1 MTPGAFIAKWRAAE
15 LKERSAAQEHFID
28 LCRLLGEPTPVEA
41 DPGGEHYCFERGARK
56 DTGGEGWADVWKR
69 HCFSW
74 EYKGRRANLDAA
86 FDQLRQYA
94 LALENPPL
102 LVVSDMARFRLR
114 TNWTNSVSETHEFT
128 LDDLA
133 DAAVRDR
140 LKWAMSEPERLRP
153 GESRQALTERAAAA
167 FASLA
172 QALRERGH
180 APRAVAHFVN
190 RLVFCMFAEDVGLLP
205 ERMFTRMLEQ
215 ARLRPGEFA
224 TMARA
229 LFGAMSAGGL
239 VGFEPVERFNGGLFD
254 DDAAL
259 PLRRSEIETALAA
272 AALDWSEIDPSI
284 LGTLFER
291 GLDPGKRSQLGAHYT
306 DRDKIMQIVEP
317 VIVRPWLAG
326 WARAKAEVAAALEQA
341 EAARSRS
348 GRTRGRARAE
358 RRLRAFL
365 EELRGFTVLDPAC
378 GSGNFL
384 YLALHA
390 LKDVE
395 HRVQLEAEAMGLQ
408 RAFPA
413 VGPANVRGIELNAY
427 AAELARVSVW
437 VGEIQWMRRNGF
449 RESRDPI
456 LKPLDT
462 IECRDALLAPGGGE
476 SGSGELE
483 GGKPEGGKL
492 RGGESEG
499 REPEGG
505 ESKGAESEGEEPEGG
520 ELEGGESEGREPGG
534 GKPGSRRAA
543 SRKAGRPDGEE
554 SEGGKP
560 EDGEPKGRESDW
572 PAADVVIGNPPFLGG
587 KLLNAHLGEDY
598 VSRLFA
604 VYEGRVPAEAD
615 LVCYWFVKAGE
626 QMRAGRAKRVGLVS
640 TNSIRGGANRRALQ
654 GAIRECPIFEAWSDE
669 PWVVEGAAVR
679 VSLVCFAR
687 QGPEGEPE
695 ENAPKQGGALEQEG
709 ASRQKGV
716 PGQESTPEPERR
728 LDGQPVDAI
737 HADLTARRGGAGVD
751 LTGAQRL
758 YRNMGVAFMGDTKG
772 GPFDVRGEQARDWLR
787 APANP
792 NGRPNSDVLRP
803 WMNGMD
809 VTRRPADK
817 WIVDFGWDMVREEAA
832 LYEAPYRHARE
843 HVYPMRQR
851 NRREFYRERW
861 WRHVEPRQGMW
872 RALAGLSRYIATPT
886 VAKHRLF
893 VWLDAGIC
901 PDHQLIII
909 ARDDDT
915 TFGIVH
921 SRFHEAWSLRL
932 GTSLEDRPR
941 YTPTT
946 TFETFPFPDG
956 LSPLVP
962 AAEYANDP
970 RAAAIAEAARRLVAL
985 RERWLN
991 PPEWVEWVEE
1001 SAPGYPKRP
1010 AARDEAAAKA
1020 LKARTLTH
1028 LYNTRPQ
1035 WLADAHAALDAAVAE
1050 AYGWPADVTDE
1061 EALGELLA
1069 LNAR

>member
-1 MTPGAFIAKWRAAE
+1 MTPGTFIAKWRAAE

-28 LCRLLGEPTPVEA
+28 LCRLLGEPTPAEA
-41 DPGGEHYCFERGARK
+41 DPAGERYCFERGARK
-56 DTGGEGWADVWKR
+56 DSGGDGWADVWKR
-69 HCFSW
+69 HCFAW

-102 LVVSDMARFRLR
+102 LIVSDMARFRIR

-133 DAAVRDR
+133 DAAVRDK
-140 LKWAMSEPERLRP
+140 LKWVMSEPARLRP

-205 ERMFTRMLEQ
+205 DRMFTRMLEQ

-224 TMARA
+224 GMARA

-259 PLRRSEIETALAA
+259 PLQRAEIGTALAA

-291 GLDPGKRSQLGAHYT
+291 GLDPDKRSQLGAHYT

-326 WARAKAEVAAALEQA
+326 WARAKAEIAAALEKA
-341 EAARSRS
+341 EAARSRAA
-348 GRTRGRARAE
+348 RTRLRALAE

-365 EELRGFTVLDPAC
+365 EDLRGFTVLDPAC

-395 HRVQLEAEAMGLQ
+395 HRVQLEAEAMGFQ

-413 VGPANVRGIELNAY
+413 IGPANVRGIELNAY

-462 IECRDALLAPGGGE
+462 IECRDALLAPGD
-476 SGSGELE
+476 
-483 GGKPEGGKL
+483 
-492 RGGESEG
+492 GESEV
-499 REPEGG
+499 G
-505 ESKGAESEGEEPEGG
+505 ESKGAKS
-520 ELEGGESEGREPGG
+520 EGGESEGRESKGG
-534 GKPGSRRAA
+534 ESK
-543 SRKAGRPDGEE
+543 GEE
-554 SEGGKP
+554 PEGGEP
-560 EDGEPKGRESDW
+560 EGAESEW

-598 VSRLFA
+598 VSRLFT

-654 GAIRECPIFEAWSDE
+654 AAIQECPIFEAWSDE
-669 PWVVEGAAVR
+669 PWVVDGAAVR

-687 QGPEGEPE
+687 QGPEDT
-695 ENAPKQGGALEQEG
+695 
-709 ASRQKGV
+709 
-716 PGQESTPEPERR
+716 PGPERR

-792 NGRPNSDVLRP
+792 NGRPNSEVLRP

-832 LYEAPYRHARE
+832 LYEAPYRHAQE

-851 NRREFYRERW
+851 NRRESYRERW

-872 RALAGLSRYIATPT
+872 RALQGLSRYIATPR

-893 VWLDAGIC
+893 VWLDASIC
-901 PDHQLIII
+901 PDSQLIVI

-915 TFGIVH
+915 TFGILH

-932 GTSLEDRPR
+932 GTWLGKGNDPR

-946 TFETFPFPDG
+946 TFETFPFPEG
-956 LSPLVP
+956 LSPDLP
-962 AAEYANDP
+962 AAGDAGGP
-970 RAAAIAEAARRLVAL
+970 HAAAIAEAARRLVAL
-985 RERWLN
+985 RDRWLN

-1001 SAPGYPKRP
+1001 PAPGYPKRP
-1010 AARDEAAAKA
+1010 APRDEAAAKA
-1020 LKARTLTH
+1020 LKQRTLTN
-1028 LYNTRPQ
+1028 LYNARPQ
-1035 WLADAHAALDAAVAE
+1035 WLADAHAALDAAAAE
-1050 AYGWPADVTDE
+1050 AYGWPEDVTDE

-1069 LNAR
+1069 LNLGGSAPV